1 MEPAVPAGLAG
12 LELRLGGGAGLHTPH
27 LHTSQV
33 SLRRQDQAGA
43 PELRVPEQEVLRDS
57 AGLSFDNFPSW
68 VAFPDCD
75 RAEWLNVVL
84 KKVWPHLGPVSNTIA
99 KRIIEPKIS
108 SVLKSL
114 NVRSLDLE
122 MLSNFK
128 LREFVLGAE
137 AARVGGVKARA
148 ANEPSAKFP
157 QSRIRPLLGSPP
169 GLNHLPALS
178 HLRHY

>member
-1 MEPAVPAGLAG
+1 MVVLVCTHHTYTQAKSASAARTRLA
-12 LELRLGGGAGLHTPH
+12 HQ
-27 LHTSQV
+27 SSV
-33 SLRRQDQAGA
+33 S
-43 PELRVPEQEVLRDS
+43 PEQEVLRDS

-148 ANEPSAKFP
+148 ANEPSAKFSTIAEKAP
-157 QSRIRPLLGSPP
+157 TRVSSWLKSPSSAFTFKTSP
-169 GLNHLPALS
+169 
-178 HLRHY
+178 

>member
-1 MEPAVPAGLAG
+1 MVVLVCTHHTYTQAKSASAARTRLA
-12 LELRLGGGAGLHTPH
+12 HQ
-27 LHTSQV
+27 SSV
-33 SLRRQDQAGA
+33 S
-43 PELRVPEQEVLRDS
+43 PEQEVLRDS

-99 KRIIEPKIS
+99 KRIIQPKIS

-157 QSRIRPLLGSPP
+157 QSRRRPLLGYPP
-169 GLNHLPALS
+169 G
-178 HLRHY
+178 